1 MASSI
6 LAPPAKEIDPS
17 PQHRVL
23 IGIDTHKDNHVAFA
37 IDYRGATLAEIIVPA
52 CLLGYEAL
60 LEWALELVHGVMP
73 GLAFGIE
80 GTGSYGAGLSRHL
93 MAAGCTVR
101 DINRIEKSTRRRRG
115 KDDLID
121 AEAAARTLLSGTA
134 TTIPKAGNAGV
145 EMIRMLNNVR
155 ESAIHSRTKA
165 INQLRALLV
174 VADPALREE
183 LSGMPTAALIQH
195 CSTLEPELNSNP
207 RASTHNCL
215 RLLASRWLALTAEI
229 EELSTE
235 LDQLTKTVAPELRDA
250 YGVGLECAAV
260 LLVAAGDNPER
271 IRSEASFAALC
282 GASPL
287 PASSGKT
294 TRHRLNRGGNRRANR
309 ALWRIAITRMRWH
322 PATKEYVERRTAE
335 GKTKREIMRCLKRY
349 IACEIF
355 RLLRSMTLGDPLPH
369 NGFSAVVVA

>member
-1 MASSI
+1 MATQI
-6 LAPPAKEIDPS
+6 LASPAKECDPKS
-17 PQHRVL
+17 QHRVL
-23 IGIDTHKDNHVAFA
+23 IGIDTHKNNHVAFA
-37 IDYRGATLAEIIVPA
+37 IDYRGGTLAEIIVPA

-60 LEWALELVHGVMP
+60 LEWALELAGGVVS

-80 GTGSYGAGLSRHL
+80 GTGSYGAGLSRYL
-93 MAAGCTVR
+93 MVAGCTVR
-101 DINRIEKSTRRRRG
+101 DINRIDKSTRRRRG
-115 KDDLID
+115 KDDSID
-121 AEAAARTLLSGTA
+121 AEAAARSLLAGTA
-134 TTIPKAGNAGV
+134 LTIPKAGNAGV

-165 INQLRALLV
+165 INQLRGLVV

-183 LSGMPTAALIQH
+183 LAGMPTATLIEH
-195 CSTLEPELNSNP
+195 CSTLEPEANDSL
-207 RASTHNCL
+207 RTSTHNCL
-215 RLLASRWLALTAEI
+215 RILASRWLALTAEI
-229 EELSTE
+229 EELAAE
-235 LDQLTKTVAPELRDA
+235 LDQLTKTVAPALRDA

-287 PASSGKT
+287 PASSGNT

-322 PATKEYVERRTAE
+322 PATKEYVERRTGE

-349 IACEIF
+349 IAREIF
-355 RLLRSMTLGDPLPH
+355 RLLKSMTLGNPLPS
-369 NGFSAVVVA
+369 NGSAAVVEA

>member
-1 MASSI
+1 MATQI
-6 LAPPAKEIDPS
+6 LASPAKESDPKL
-17 PQHRVL
+17 QHRVL
-23 IGIDTHKDNHVAFA
+23 IGIDTHKNNHVAFA
-37 IDYRGATLAEIIVPA
+37 IDYRGGTLAEIIVPA

-60 LEWALELVHGVMP
+60 LEWALELAGGVVS

-80 GTGSYGAGLSRHL
+80 GTGSYGAGLSRYL
-93 MAAGCTVR
+93 MVAGCTVR
-101 DINRIEKSTRRRRG
+101 DINRIDKSTRRRRG
-115 KDDLID
+115 KDDSID
-121 AEAAARTLLSGTA
+121 AEAAARSLLAGTA
-134 TTIPKAGNAGV
+134 LTIPKAGNAGV

-165 INQLRALLV
+165 INQLRGLVV

-183 LSGMPTAALIQH
+183 LAGMPTATLIEH
-195 CSTLEPELNSNP
+195 CSTLEPEANDSL
-207 RASTHNCL
+207 RTSTHNCL
-215 RLLASRWLALTAEI
+215 RILASRWLTLTAEI
-229 EELSTE
+229 EELAAE
-235 LDQLTKTVAPELRDA
+235 LDQLTKTVAPALRDA

-287 PASSGKT
+287 PASSGNT

-309 ALWRIAITRMRWH
+309 ALWRIAITRMCWH
-322 PATKEYVERRTAE
+322 PATKEYVERRTGE

-349 IACEIF
+349 IAREIF
-355 RLLRSMTLGDPLPH
+355 RLLKSMTLGNPLPS
-369 NGFSAVVVA
+369 NGSAAVVEA

>member
-1 MASSI
+1 MATQI
-6 LAPPAKEIDPS
+6 LASPAKESDPK

-23 IGIDTHKDNHVAFA
+23 IGIDTHKNNHVAFA
-37 IDYRGATLAEIIVPA
+37 IDYRGGTLAEIIVPA

-60 LEWALELVHGVMP
+60 LEWALELAGGVVS

-80 GTGSYGAGLSRHL
+80 GTGSYGAGLSRYL

-101 DINRIEKSTRRRRG
+101 DINRIDKSTRRRRG
-115 KDDLID
+115 KDDSID
-121 AEAAARTLLSGTA
+121 AEAAARSLLAGTA
-134 TTIPKAGNAGV
+134 LTILKAGNTGV

-165 INQLRALLV
+165 INQLRGLVV

-183 LSGMPTAALIQH
+183 LAGMPTATLIEH
-195 CSTLEPELNSNP
+195 CSTLEPEANDSL
-207 RASTHNCL
+207 RTSTHNCL
-215 RLLASRWLALTAEI
+215 RILASRWLALTAEI
-229 EELSTE
+229 EELAAE
-235 LDQLTKTVAPELRDA
+235 LDQLTKTVAPALRDA

-271 IRSEASFAALC
+271 IRSDASFAALC

-287 PASSGKT
+287 PASSGNT

-322 PATKEYVERRTAE
+322 PATKEYVERRTGE

-349 IACEIF
+349 IAREIF
-355 RLLRSMTLGDPLPH
+355 RLLKSMTLGNPLPS
-369 NGFSAVVVA
+369 NGSAAVVEA